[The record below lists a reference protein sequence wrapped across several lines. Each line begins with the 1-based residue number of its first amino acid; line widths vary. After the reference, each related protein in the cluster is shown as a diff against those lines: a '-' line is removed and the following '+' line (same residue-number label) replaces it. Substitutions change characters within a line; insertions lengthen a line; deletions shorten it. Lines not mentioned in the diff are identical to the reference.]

1 MITWNERLKYGRPT
15 SITYHGNSI
24 IDYFISTTELTEPKL
39 VIRDDLS
46 LDSNHKF
53 MTLSFQTNIPG
64 SNLLPP
70 KRLTWHLGKL
80 KDDKKVTTY
89 QQVFTNLTADLI
101 PHPPPLLPDRSS
113 AINYIEDFNSAICQA
128 IYQSLDQVWG
138 KSDQQK
144 DAELQKFWTIELQDT
159 FNLKEY
165 YYRKWRKAQGLNR
178 LKYWL
183 LHQETKALLRR
194 MILQNTL
201 HIQQDCSAT
210 SARETCPILLDD
222 ILSSIKQLPSKKA
235 PGSDHIRQ
243 EMLLPIQD
251 RLSHL
256 LLFLFQLCWSWSYTP
271 EDWRVAQVVPIYKK
285 DDPTEPSNYR
295 PISLTSIF
303 RKILERC
310 LYQFLV
316 DNSPPLDLAQC
327 GFREARGSLDQ
338 ALCLAEICN
347 ILRRHHR
354 VTPVLAF
361 LDIKSAY
368 DTVDRNY
375 IWQKLEHT
383 APTAL
388 LYTTPTTNRRRPL
401 SRPTAP
407 PMNCLLYADDVVLI
421 ADKEQMVHLLKKC
434 EDHSHK
440 LGYRWNPK
448 KCVILDPTDQPLKYT
463 LYGDVLAALPSFS
476 YLGIPFRPGGYLN
489 TFGLLSNNINKAL
502 AMMNQ
507 LSSIGINPKGFSPLL
522 ATRFYTQIV
531 RAQLEYGLAINKI
544 TSLLAKKLEDA
555 QNICLRR
562 IFGGS
567 SRSSVKV
574 MLHLTKLPTMQERI
588 YILQAQFLL
597 RSLTLP
603 DDTLLTCLL
612 PHIRRSDSH
621 SCWYKLSKSP
631 LWAQCLPQ
639 PEQLDKRTLKKI
651 QLQFRQ
657 DNLNQALSS
666 RHSILLSQCRPTI
679 SLDPILWLPM
689 TKTERNRCV
698 RWRLGWLPGGK
709 LEPCPRHP
717 IQMLT
722 KQHASKILYRSFST
736 DYQTEYHVHL
746 TPPLHGLFVGR
757 SSVLYFM
764 NLTTY
769 SIIRTN
775 RHRHFNQGK
784 DS

>member
-1 MITWNERLKYGRPT
+1 MEQGEYTK
-15 SITYHGNSI
+15 SITRFCKIRKNRNLKPSFTTLEGPQHATNLMASHLNSI
-24 IDYFISTTELTEPKL
+24 YAGHLLHETEP
-39 VIRDDLS
+39 R
-46 LDSNHKF
+46 
-53 MTLSFQTNIPG
+53 
-64 SNLLPP
+64 
-70 KRLTWHLGKL
+70 
-80 KDDKKVTTY
+80 
-89 QQVFTNLTADLI
+89 
-101 PHPPPLLPDRSS
+101 
-113 AINYIEDFNSAICQA
+113 
-128 IYQSLDQVWG
+128 
-138 KSDQQK
+138 
-144 DAELQKFWTIELQDT
+144 
-159 FNLKEY
+159 
-165 YYRKWRKAQGLNR
+165 
-178 LKYWL
+178 
-183 LHQETKALLRR
+183 
-194 MILQNTL
+194 L
-201 HIQQDCSAT
+201 HIQQDCSVT

-251 RLSHL
+251 RLSPL
-256 LLFLFQLCWSWSYTP
+256 LLFLFQLCWLWSYTP

-295 PISLTSIF
+295 PISLTSVF

-316 DNSPPLDLAQC
+316 DNSPPLDLAQG

-375 IWQKLEHT
+375 TWQKLEYT

-388 LYTTPTTNRRRPL
+388 LCLIRNLFDDVQIEVLLNNATFTRFSPVTGVLQGSILSPFLYSIYINDLPKTLRPQPIEEGL
-401 SRPTAP
+401 SPVQLAP
-407 PMNCLLYADDVVLI
+407 LMNCLLYADDVVLI

-502 AMMNQ
+502 ATMNQ

-574 MLHLTKLPTMQERI
+574 MLHLTKLPTMQERT
-588 YILQAQFLL
+588 YILQSQFLL

-657 DNLNQALSS
+657 DNLNQARSS
-666 RHSILLSQCRPTI
+666 RHFILLSHCRPTI

-689 TKTERNRCV
+689 TRIERNRCV

-709 LEPCPRHP
+709 LEPCPKHP
-717 IQMLT
+717 TQMLT
-722 KQHASKILYRSFST
+722 KQHAVRCLDMHHRLQMPETVQDPLSFLLNRLPNRIPCSSHSASPWFIRWPVICTILYEL
-736 DYQTEYHVHL
+736 DYLFHHKDQ
-746 TPPLHGLFVGR
+746 PPPPFQPGQRFLDWLPSSLH
-757 SSVLYFM
+757 
-764 NLTTY
+764 
-769 SIIRTN
+769 
-775 RHRHFNQGK
+775 
-784 DS
+784 